1 MKTFNKKDVFYI
13 ENAEDAIQYIGH
25 ECYFEDSFA
34 GLQYCIDNN
43 IKGLLK
49 CVRDDDDN
57 TVDCI
62 FVADCGI
69 KVMDSR
75 RIRSF
80 GLCLPCEL
88 VKMEKNPKF
97 RPFKSVE
104 EFKSVVGDIGSVIRF
119 KPINCNANYCVMFL
133 GVLEDEFGRT
143 NILIGG
149 IVHDFAELF
158 EEYVL
163 LKDGK
168 EVPFGVKVKSIKV
181 EHEKS

>member
-1 MKTFNKKDVFYI
+1 MTTFNKKDVYCI
-13 ENAEDAIQYIGH
+13 ANAKDAMQYLDH
-25 ECYFEDSFA
+25 ECYFDDSFN
-34 GLQYCIDNN
+34 GLQYRIDNN
-43 IKGLLK
+43 IKGVLK
-49 CVRDDDDN
+49 HVEDDDDN
-57 TVDCI
+57 AVDCI
-62 FVADCGI
+62 FVADRSI
-69 KVMDSR
+69 DVMDSR
-75 RIRSF
+75 GFRSF

-88 VKMEKNPKF
+88 IKMEKNPKF

-163 LKDGK
+163 LKDGE
-168 EVPFGVKVKSIKV
+168 EVPFGVKD
-181 EHEKS
+181 